1 MTSLKNDY
9 VNNIPLLNEAEYMKG
24 ELYSDTCS
32 YISTKI
38 NFTNIYK
45 VLNHPDKML
54 KVINVNNI
62 NSIYIYNNSIYK
74 NSLKYNELKCSYIA
88 GELGLG
94 LKIYGYYIK
103 DVDIHMIIE
112 IIDET
117 EIENDNTDY
126 KTIFQNENMYN
137 KLLKATDILLDNGI
151 VNPKIEPSNIIIKK
165 DGSIKIIDYSYAYQ
179 IPKLSL
185 SRALTGIRLINWTN
199 KYDTEE
205 SMNTV
210 VSKRLASIINN
221 N

>member
-24 ELYSDTCS
+24 ELYSDTYS
-32 YISTKI
+32 YISNNI
-38 NFTNIYK
+38 NFTYIYK
-45 VLNHPDKML
+45 VLNHPDKLL
-54 KVINVNNI
+54 KVINVNN
-62 NSIYIYNNSIYK
+62 NTIYK
-74 NSLKYNELKCSYIA
+74 NILKYDELKCSYIA
-88 GELGLG
+88 GELGVG

-103 DVDIHMIIE
+103 DGDIHMIIE

-151 VNPKIEPSNIIIKK
+151 VNPNIVPSNIIIKK
-165 DGSIKIIDYSYAYQ
+165 DGSIKIINYSYAYQ

-185 SRALTGIRLINWTN
+185 SRALTGILLINWTK
-199 KYDTEE
+199 KYDTIE
-205 SMNTV
+205 SMNTE

-221 N
+221 NELLVIE